1 MKAPFA
7 NAISARDALLTR
19 RSVRGFLPTPVPQET
34 LEAVLSLA
42 ARAPSGTN
50 IQPWKV
56 VVVTGTARQRIS
68 DALIAER
75 TRGVVHEGEYRYYP
89 PVWREPY
96 IGRRRQL
103 GKALYTLLGIPKDDV
118 AGRERHFARNY
129 EFYGAPVGLF
139 FVLDRD
145 MEVGSWLDLGMF
157 MQNVMIAAR
166 AFGLD
171 TCAQQVF
178 AQYHRL
184 INPLLG
190 IGDDEIL
197 VCGMSLGYADPD
209 DAANLLES
217 AREPVSCFTRFL
229 ED

>member
-1 MKAPFA
+1 VPVAS
-7 NAISARDALLTR
+7 AISARDALLTR
-19 RSVRGFLPTPVPQET
+19 RSVRGFLATPVPQET

-56 VVVTGTARQRIS
+56 VVVTGAARQRIS

-75 TRGVVHEGEYRYYP
+75 TRGVEHEGEYRYYP

-103 GKALYTLLGIPKDDV
+103 GKALYTLLGIPKDDI

-217 AREPVSCFTRFL
+217 AREPVHRFTRFL

>member
-19 RSVRGFLPTPVPQET
+19 RSVRGFLATPVPRDV

-75 TRGVVHEGEYRYYP
+75 ARGVEHEGEYRYYP
-89 PVWREPY
+89 PAWREPY

-103 GKALYTLLGIPKDDV
+103 GKALYTLLGIPKDDI

-157 MQNVMIAAR
+157 MQNVTIAAR

>member
-1 MKAPFA
+1 VKAPFA

-56 VVVTGTARQRIS
+56 VVVTGAARQRIS

-75 TRGVVHEGEYRYYP
+75 ARGVEHEGEYRYYP

>member
-1 MKAPFA
+1 MRAPA
-7 NAISARDALLTR
+7 TSAISARDALLTR
-19 RSVRGFLPTPVPQET
+19 RSVRGFLATPVPRET

-56 VVVTGTARQRIS
+56 VVVTGAARQRIS

-75 TRGVVHEGEYRYYP
+75 ARGVVHEGEYRYYP
-89 PVWREPY
+89 PSWREPY

-103 GKALYTLLGIPKDDV
+103 GKALYTLLGIPKDDI

-190 IGDDEIL
+190 VGDDEIL

-209 DAANLLES
+209 DPANLLES
-217 AREPVSCFTRFL
+217 AREPVSSFTRFL
-229 ED
+229 EG

>member
-1 MKAPFA
+1 VKAPFA

-19 RSVRGFLPTPVPQET
+19 RSVRGFLATPVPRET

-56 VVVTGTARQRIS
+56 VVVTGAARQRIS

-75 TRGVVHEGEYRYYP
+75 ARGVAHEGEYRYYP
-89 PVWREPY
+89 PTWREPY

-103 GKALYTLLGIPKDDV
+103 GKALYTLLGIPKDDI

-129 EFYGAPVGLF
+129 EFYGAPAGLF

>member
-7 NAISARDALLTR
+7 STISARDALLTR
-19 RSVRGFLPTPVPQET
+19 RSVRGFLPTPVPQDV

-75 TRGVVHEGEYRYYP
+75 ARGVEHEGEYRYYP
-89 PVWREPY
+89 PTWREPY

-103 GKALYTLLGIPKDDV
+103 GKALYTLLGIPKDDIV
-118 AGRERHFARNY
+118 GRERHFARNY

-178 AQYHRL
+178 AQYHQL

-190 IGDDEIL
+190 VGDDEIL

-209 DAANLLES
+209 DPANLLES
-217 AREPVSCFTRFL
+217 AREAVHSFTRFL
-229 ED
+229 EN

>member
-1 MKAPFA
+1 VKAPFA

-75 TRGVVHEGEYRYYP
+75 ARGVEHEGEYRYYP

-103 GKALYTLLGIPKDDV
+103 GKALYTLLGIPKDDI

-129 EFYGAPVGLF
+129 EFYGAPAGLF